1 MDIETAANIGEAVSG
16 IAILFTLLF
25 SLRQMKH
32 WNENR
37 RYEIGRDLAAHMNN
51 PLVHRGFSIST
62 IKLHDELTPQELAAL
77 TREEKDAM
85 NALMIGMN
93 NIGVLAKNGHLS
105 LDLVEDFCGVY
116 VRMFASRWRRVI
128 HIFMMVNVEK
138 TDEGE
143 DSIWGGLF
151 WLLDHLETKG
161 RGQNSFEA
169 TGGVSPAHQLAE
181 RRRGAEFVNVGGL
194 K

>member
-62 IKLHDELTPQELAAL
+62 VKLHDELTPQELAAL
-77 TREEKDAM
+77 SREEKDAM

-105 LDLVEDFCGVY
+105 MDLVDDFCGVY
-116 VRMFASRWRRVI
+116 FRMFASRWRRVI
-128 HIFMMVNVEK
+128 QIFMMVNISKHDEP
-138 TDEGE
+138 TDGVW
-143 DSIWGGLF
+143 SGLF
-151 WLLDHLETKG
+151 WLLDRYDPTKDAAI
-161 RGQNSFEA
+161 EA
-169 TGGVSPAHQLAE
+169 RT
-181 RRRGAEFVNVGGL
+181 
-194 K
+194 

>member
-1 MDIETAANIGEAVSG
+1 MDIETAANVGEAVSG

-62 IKLHDELTPQELAAL
+62 VKLHDELTPQELAAL

-93 NIGVLAKNGHLS
+93 NIGLLAKHGHLS
-105 LDLVEDFCGVY
+105 LDLVEAFCGYY
-116 VRMFASRWRRVI
+116 VRIFGPRWRRAVEV
-128 HIFMMVNVEK
+128 HAQAMMQEPESVSTV
-138 TDEGE
+138 
-143 DSIWGGLF
+143 WGGLY
-151 WLLDHLETKG
+151 WLMDTLEEAPDHQG
-161 RGQNSFEA
+161 
-169 TGGVSPAHQLAE
+169 
-181 RRRGAEFVNVGGL
+181 
-194 K
+194 

>member
-1 MDIETAANIGEAVSG
+1 
-16 IAILFTLLF
+16 
-25 SLRQMKH
+25 MKH

-62 IKLHDELTPQELAAL
+62 VKLHDELTPQELAAL

-151 WLLDHLETKG
+151 WLLDHLEGNKSSG
-161 RGQNSFEA
+161 SRL
-169 TGGVSPAHQLAE
+169 V
-181 RRRGAEFVNVGGL
+181 
-194 K
+194 

>member
-1 MDIETAANIGEAVSG
+1 
-16 IAILFTLLF
+16 
-25 SLRQMKH
+25 MKH

-62 IKLHDELTPQELAAL
+62 VKLHDELTPQELAGL
-77 TREEKDAM
+77 TREGKDAM

-105 LDLVEDFCGVY
+105 IDLVEDFCGVY

-128 HIFMMVNVEK
+128 QIFMDGKREQNRRRRRVHL
-138 TDEGE
+138 GRRRR
-143 DSIWGGLF
+143 LF
-151 WLLDHLETKG
+151 WSMLATHLEQKG
-161 RGQNSFEA
+161 NSNLSLKTRRM
-169 TGGVSPAHQLAE
+169 TGPRIASRTYQPHQLTYG
-181 RRRGAEFVNVGGL
+181 R
-194 K
+194 

>member
-25 SLRQMKH
+25 SLRQVKF

-37 RYEIGRDLAAHMNN
+37 RYEIGRDLAAHLNN
-51 PLVHRGFSIST
+51 PMIHRGFAVT
-62 IKLHDELTPQELAAL
+62 TNKLHEELSLEELVGL

-85 NALMIGMN
+85 NATMIGMN

-105 LDLVEDFCGVY
+105 MDLVDDFCGVY

-128 HIFMMVNVEK
+128 QIFMMVNISQHEEHADGVW
-138 TDEGE
+138 
-143 DSIWGGLF
+143 SGLY
-151 WLLDHLETKG
+151 WLLDRYVPLD
-161 RGQNSFEA
+161 A
-169 TGGVSPAHQLAE
+169 TAV
-181 RRRGAEFVNVGGL
+181 V
-194 K
+194 

>member
-1 MDIETAANIGEAVSG
+1 MDIETAANVGEAVSG

-62 IKLHDELTPQELAAL
+62 VKLHDELTPQELAGL

-128 HIFMMVNVEK
+128 QIFMMVNVEK
-138 TDEGE
+138 TTEGE

-151 WLLDHLETKG
+151 WLLDHLEAKRDG
-161 RGQNSFEA
+161 DYA
-169 TGGVSPAHQLAE
+169 
-181 RRRGAEFVNVGGL
+181 L
-194 K
+194 KSQ